1 MAGRGMAGMERKRDD
16 SSTGQP
22 GAVTA
27 FREAFPILYV
37 GDVAAAVEWYVS
49 TLGFEQVYR
58 FPPDGDPEF
67 VFLKLEPLGIGLSKR
82 AGYALEFNAGR
93 DFELC
98 IYADDVDAAAAEL
111 RANGFEEVRPPTDE
125 PWGERMAYFRDP
137 DGHLLQVT
145 AKL

>member
-1 MAGRGMAGMERKRDD
+1 MALAEQERDD
-16 SSTGQP
+16 SSTGEARP
-22 GAVTA
+22 VTA
-27 FREAFPILYV
+27 FREVFPVLYV
-37 GDVAAAVEWYVS
+37 DDVAAAAERYVS

-58 FPPDGDPEF
+58 FPPDGDPDF
-67 VFLKLEPLGIGLSKR
+67 GFLKLEPLGIALSKR

-98 IYADDVDAAAAEL
+98 IYADDVDTAAADL